1 MFNAQ
6 MIKHEQTI
14 DNTSGA
20 EVGGTGAGGGG
31 GPNQILLKVKMTLL
45 AVLSVKAIH
54 VSACQ
59 CINPSEDL

>member
-20 EVGGTGAGGGG
+20 EVGGTGAGGG
-31 GPNQILLKVKMTLL
+31 PKSNST
-45 AVLSVKAIH
+45 
-54 VSACQ
+54 
-59 CINPSEDL
+59 